1 MIDQQEYRRQ
11 EREAQKKRNDAIKA
25 ASTDPAAQ
33 AALAS
38 LRQQADD
45 QKRQTTWQDE
55 LKAQVDEV
63 KDAHKKGLATQAE
76 VREAERLYSR
86 VVKQRTRKE
95 QAEAQRAA
103 RDAARQELGVD
114 SIMESLKSPLQKF
127 NETIAKLNDA
137 AGYLSFDEY
146 AAVYQKALKD
156 FSDASEGVKDATS
169 GGESDKGTRT
179 AGASITAGSDAYYKA
194 LVNSLAPTGY
204 ETTMKDTTR
213 RIYDA
218 TTTANNI
225 ALDGNALLLQIAQGV
240 QNNGLNRIG
249 VFG

>member
-1 MIDQQEYRRQ
+1 M
-11 EREAQKKRNDAIKA
+11 
-25 ASTDPAAQ
+25 
-33 AALAS
+33 
-38 LRQQADD
+38 
-45 QKRQTTWQDE
+45 
-55 LKAQVDEV
+55 
-63 KDAHKKGLATQAE
+63 
-76 VREAERLYSR
+76 
-86 VVKQRTRKE
+86 
-95 QAEAQRAA
+95 
-103 RDAARQELGVD
+103 
-114 SIMESLKSPLQKF
+114 
-127 NETIAKLNDA
+127 
-137 AGYLSFDEY
+137 SFDEY

-169 GGESDKGTRT
+169 GESDKGTRT

-218 TTTANNI
+218 TAQANNI